1 MGNLSNALLNYK
13 HDHPDIEWRDMA
25 DAIGISLQSMVNY
38 LNEKATP
45 RDSTLTLISKVLE
58 IPKDELI
65 DSKEENE
72 ETDSEEDLEYEYEEE
87 ESAADQE
94 LDPEEAPEDEQRT
107 EIHILIGERQT
118 EKPVTGLKP
127 YRVVAIQRI
136 KELADAIS
144 RNPDSESIPE
154 WANEI
159 IEQSELMKRMQKSE
173 VGG

>member
-25 DAIGISLQSMVNY
+25 DAIGISLQSMFNY
-38 LNEKATP
+38 LNGKATP

-65 DSKEENE
+65 DSKEESE
-72 ETDSEEDLEYEYEEE
+72 EAEVEDLEYEYEEE

-94 LDPEEAPEDEQRT
+94 LDPEETPEDEQR
-107 EIHILIGERQT
+107 IKVHILIGERHT
-118 EKPVTGLKP
+118 EKVTGLKP
-127 YRVVAIQRI
+127 YRVAAIQRI

-144 RNPDSESIPE
+144 QDPDSESIQE

-159 IEQSELMKRMQKSE
+159 IEQSELIKRMQKTE
-173 VGG
+173 EA

>member
-65 DSKEENE
+65 DSKEEIE
-72 ETDSEEDLEYEYEEE
+72 EAEVEDLEYEYEEE

-94 LDPEEAPEDEQRT
+94 LDPGETPEDEQR
-107 EIHILIGERQT
+107 IKVHILIGERQT

-127 YRVVAIQRI
+127 YRVAAIQRI

-144 RNPDSESIPE
+144 QDPDSESIPE

-159 IEQSELMKRMQKSE
+159 IEQSELMKRMQKTE
-173 VGG
+173 EA